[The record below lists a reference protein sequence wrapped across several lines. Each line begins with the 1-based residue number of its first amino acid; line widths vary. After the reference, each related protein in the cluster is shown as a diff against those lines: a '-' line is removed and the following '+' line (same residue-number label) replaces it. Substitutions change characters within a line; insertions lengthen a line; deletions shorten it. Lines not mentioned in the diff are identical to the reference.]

1 MPIGSTDALIVVD
14 VQVDFCPGGSLS
26 VPGGDEIVSVVNQLV
41 KLFEKR
47 GGLVVFSRD
56 WHPKNHVS
64 FKDQEGP
71 WPVHCVQ
78 NTKGAEFHPEL
89 YIPDSAIIVSKATE
103 ASKEAYS
110 AFDDTELAE
119 TLKEAGVK
127 RIFLCG
133 LATDVC
139 VKSTAIDAVKLG
151 YEVYVV
157 EDASRGITKEG
168 VEKSLEEME
177 KAGINIIE
185 SSQIKQA

>member
-1 MPIGSTDALIVVD
+1 MSIGSTDALIVVD

-41 KLFEKR
+41 KLFEKH
-47 GGLVVFSRD
+47 GGLVIFSRD
-56 WHPKNHVS
+56 WHPKNHMS
-64 FKDQEGP
+64 FKEQGGP
-71 WPVHCVQ
+71 WPAHCVQ
-78 NTKGAEFHPEL
+78 NTKGAEFHPEV
-89 YIPDSAIIVSKATE
+89 YIPDSAIVVSKATE

-110 AFDDTELAE
+110 AFDDTELSE

-127 RIFLCG
+127 RIFVCG

-139 VKSTAIDAVKLG
+139 VKSTAIDAKKLG
-151 YEVYVV
+151 YEVYVI

-168 VEKSLEEME
+168 IENSLEEMK

-185 SSQIKQA
+185 SSQIK

>member
-26 VPGGDEIVSVVNQLV
+26 VPGGNEIVSVVNQLV

-64 FKDQEGP
+64 FKDQGGP

-89 YIPDSAIIVSKATE
+89 YIPI
-103 ASKEAYS
+103 
-110 AFDDTELAE
+110 LP
-119 TLKEAGVK
+119 
-127 RIFLCG
+127 
-133 LATDVC
+133 
-139 VKSTAIDAVKLG
+139 
-151 YEVYVV
+151 
-157 EDASRGITKEG
+157 
-168 VEKSLEEME
+168 
-177 KAGINIIE
+177 
-185 SSQIKQA
+185 SS

>member
-26 VPGGDEIVSVVNQLV
+26 VPGGNEIVSVVNQLV

-64 FKDQEGP
+64 FKDQGGP

-151 YEVYVV
+151 YEVYVA

-168 VEKSLEEME
+168 VEKSLEEMK

>member
-41 KLFEKR
+41 KLFEN
-47 GGLVVFSRD
+47 GWSCCIFAGLA
-56 WHPKNHVS
+56 PKNHVS
-64 FKDQEGP
+64 FKDQGGP

-110 AFDDTELAE
+110 AFDGTELSE

-168 VEKSLEEME
+168 VEKSLEEMK